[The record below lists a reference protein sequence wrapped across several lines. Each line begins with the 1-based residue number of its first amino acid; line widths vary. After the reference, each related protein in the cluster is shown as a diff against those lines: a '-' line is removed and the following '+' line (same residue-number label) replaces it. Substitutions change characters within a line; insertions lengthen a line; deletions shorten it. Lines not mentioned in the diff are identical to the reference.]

1 MTLSNMPT
9 AELAGMHVALVGRL
23 AGMTKRNAQQLIRER
38 GGQPVQL
45 PSGGSTDAVRESA
58 DKTNL
63 PPPAAEATACDVQL
77 IVVGEDVAAS
87 ADPGTPDL
95 FDEATRVAIEAGQV
109 EVIGESE
116 FWQRLG
122 LVDDEQNIRRLYTPA
137 MLAEL
142 IGVPVAVV
150 RRWNRRGLIQ
160 PVREVRRL
168 PYFDFQEVATA
179 RRLAEL
185 LAAGVSPAAIERK
198 LTEIARYVPGVQRP
212 LAQLSVIVHGSRL
225 LLRQGD
231 GLIGPGGQLFFD
243 FDLPTADASASVA
256 EAQHA
261 AEVPRTISLA
271 EALRSTAVPMGSDEL
286 LSLAADLEDEGN
298 LAAAVE
304 AYRAYT
310 AAAGPRP
317 QVCFAMAE
325 LLYRLGDVA
334 AARERYYM
342 AIELDEDL
350 VEARANLGCV
360 LAEQGDRE
368 LAVAA
373 LEGALALHPDYA
385 DAHFHLAR
393 TLDELQRGDE
403 AARHWREFLRLAPES
418 PWALTARQRLD
429 DGAAE

>member
-1 MTLSNMPT
+1 MTVALPNSPA
-9 AELAGMHVALVGRL
+9 AELAGMRVALVGRF

-45 PSGGSTDAVRESA
+45 PSGGS
-58 DKTNL
+58 
-63 PPPAAEATACDVQL
+63 AEAGKESPDKAKSLPAVADSIACDVQL
-77 IVVGEDVAAS
+77 IVIGEDVAAS

-95 FDEATRVAIEAGQV
+95 FDEATQAAIEAGQV

-122 LVDDEQNIRRLYTPA
+122 LVDEEQNIRRLYTPA

-142 IGVPVAVV
+142 VGVPVSVV

-198 LTEIARYVPGVQRP
+198 LTEIARYVPGVKRP

-243 FDLPTADASASVA
+243 FDLPTADASAGIAGRMPQNCRAPFRWPTRS
-256 EAQHA
+256 AQRPYRWA
-261 AEVPRTISLA
+261 
-271 EALRSTAVPMGSDEL
+271 PM
-286 LSLAADLEDEGN
+286 N
-298 LAAAVE
+298 
-304 AYRAYT
+304 
-310 AAAGPRP
+310 
-317 QVCFAMAE
+317 C
-325 LLYRLGDVA
+325 
-334 AARERYYM
+334 
-342 AIELDEDL
+342 
-350 VEARANLGCV
+350 
-360 LAEQGDRE
+360 
-368 LAVAA
+368 
-373 LEGALALHPDYA
+373 
-385 DAHFHLAR
+385 
-393 TLDELQRGDE
+393 
-403 AARHWREFLRLAPES
+403 
-418 PWALTARQRLD
+418 
-429 DGAAE
+429 